1 MVVCITNAP
10 SISTVY
16 TFTCIFEWTEELS
29 KSGAVGESGQEPER
43 EEAVRVAA
51 DKYEG
56 EPTTSSDTG
65 KL

>member
-1 MVVCITNAP
+1 MLAI
-10 SISTVY
+10 VY

-29 KSGAVGESGQEPER
+29 KSGTVGESRQEPEG